1 MISQLAVS
9 DVKIKSVTLESASF
23 LGGRPYDLIPH
34 LREINIYENLFSNA
48 LTANIT
54 LDEAINLS
62 EKFPIVGEELVKFDI
77 SIPGMTTTLKDQTSL
92 ANPLPMYVHKT
103 TNRKL
108 TAPQSQSF
116 SLELVSTAYMKNIH
130 SRISKSYC
138 DMKANRI
145 AFDIWQNYLWEPQG
159 GQFLSGVFEPCHRLE
174 QCVIPNWTPYKAI
187 NWLASRA
194 NSYINPKCA
203 NYVFYETMFGSNFK
217 SIDSMMQKE
226 SVLLFALEPAHTDP
240 YKVEALVNKNEPLPV
255 VKCDSI
261 DLVHQPEMVKNIN
274 RGCYAST
281 LITHDI
287 VTKKITQH
295 SYSLKKEWNKT
306 AHLNKISPVMFS
318 PRKLSLA
325 KNVSFGP
332 PSDNDK
338 ENKVISSGLN
348 NFYDS
353 VVLFSPKHDKMYA
366 VNATHE
372 YDNKVEDWRLQRNS
386 QLTLFDGTKFYV
398 QCGGLPNLRVGMCAD
413 IHMMSPEAY
422 RKHEHS
428 RDNVLSGK
436 CMITA
441 IRHVITNIGGNTE
454 YKMILELCKDG
465 IGK

>member
-1 MISQLAVS
+1 MIKQLAVS
-9 DVKIKSVTLESASF
+9 DVKIKKVTLESASF
-23 LGGRPYDLIPH
+23 LGGTPYDLIPH
-34 LREINIYENLFSNA
+34 LREINIYESLFSNA
-48 LTANIT
+48 LTANVT
-54 LDEAINLS
+54 LDEAINLP

-77 SIPGMTTTLKDQTSL
+77 SIPGMETTLGDKTSL

-108 TAPQSQSF
+108 TAPQSQQF

-145 AFDIWQNYLWEPQG
+145 AFDIWQYYLWEDTRY
-159 GQFLSGVFEPCHRLE
+159 LSGVFEPCHRLE
-174 QCVIPNWTPYKAI
+174 QCVIPNWTPFQAL

-194 NSYINPKCA
+194 NSYKNPECA
-203 NYVFYETMFGSNFK
+203 NYIFYETMFGSNFK
-217 SIDSMMQKE
+217 SIDSMMEKK

-240 YKVEALVNKNEPLPV
+240 YKVEALVSGNVPLPV
-255 VKCDSI
+255 MKCDSI

-274 RGCYAST
+274 RGCYASK

-295 SYSLKKEWNKT
+295 SYNLKKEWNKT
-306 AHLNKISPVMFS
+306 AHLNEMSPVMFS
-318 PRKLSLA
+318 PRKLSLTE
-325 KNVSFGP
+325 NVSFGP

-338 ENKVISSGLN
+338 QNKATGSSLN

-353 VVLFSPKHDKMYA
+353 AVLFSPKHDKMYA

-413 IHMMSPEAY
+413 IHMMAPEAY

-428 RDNVLSGK
+428 RDDALSGK
-436 CMITA
+436 CIITA